1 MRITDEQIEQIR
13 EATNIVDLISESVNL
28 KKRGANWIG
37 LCPFHNEKSP
47 SFNVRDDKG
56 IFKCFGCGKGGDA
69 FTYLMEREALT
80 FPEAAKKL
88 AERANI
94 KLEDA
99 TEEEKEAQSESE
111 RIHNTIRTVA
121 GWYYRA
127 LRAPIGEE
135 PLRYMHRRGF
145 GEETLK
151 RFGIGYA
158 PDAPGALIRAVQKK
172 GYDVAYLEKAGIV
185 ARSQG
190 RDYFER
196 FRGRIIFPV
205 FSPTGRII
213 GFGGRIYTEHQKKQ
227 ELAKYINSPDSS
239 VYHKSDV
246 LYGLYQSKD
255 AIRKLDQAI
264 LVEGYLDVMSLH
276 QAGIE
281 NVVAA
286 SGTALT
292 KQQLAL
298 LSRYTKSIYLVF
310 DADAAGRAAASKGI
324 DLALRAGFDVY
335 VVVLPKGEDPDSFI
349 QKNDARAFRD
359 RIATAESFIE
369 AKARWFDES
378 GAFQDPTKRAAAV
391 RSIMESIKQIPD
403 RIKQVTFTDAL
414 SQRFRMGLESLY
426 GELSAPTAEKRRDR
440 RERIEQQQAESQ
452 AEPITVDSQQR
463 FILTLLKALLTAP
476 AVVAEVIWSEGFDL
490 DQIND
495 PLSRTL
501 IATIVQRVRQQE
513 SNELSELLALYASQ
527 ANMQRLLVE
536 SAMETDA
543 SPDDEAIERA
553 RNQASDAIF
562 RMLLA
567 ESRQHLKQLQ
577 ANASTMD
584 PEQFYA
590 EHLFHTE
597 RLKRLDLLLRRHSD
611 PIQE

>member
-1 MRITDEQIEQIR
+1 VRITDEQIELIR
-13 EATNIVDLISESVNL
+13 QATNIVDLIGESVNL

-69 FTYLMEREALT
+69 FTFLMEREALT

-111 RIHNTIRTVA
+111 RVHNAIRTVA

-135 PLRYMHRRGF
+135 PLKYMHRRGF
-145 GEETLK
+145 GEDILK

-158 PDAPGALIRAVQKK
+158 PDSPGALIRAVQKK
-172 GYDVAYLEKAGIV
+172 GYDIAYLEKAGIT
-185 ARSQG
+185 AKAQG

-213 GFGGRIYTEHQKKQ
+213 GFGGRIYTDAQKKQ
-227 ELAKYINSPDSS
+227 ELAKYINSPDSP
-239 VYHKSDV
+239 VYHKSEV

-255 AIRKLDQAI
+255 SIRKLDQAI

-292 KQQLAL
+292 KQQLSL

-369 AKARWFDES
+369 AKAKWFEES
-378 GAFQDPTKRAAAV
+378 GAFEDATKRAAAV
-391 RSIMESIKQIPD
+391 RSIVDSIRQIPD
-403 RIKQVTFTDAL
+403 RIKQVTFSNVVSQKFRIAL
-414 SQRFRMGLESLY
+414 EALY
-426 GELSAPTAEKRRDR
+426 GEINAPTAETRRDR
-440 RERIEQQQAESQ
+440 RERLEQQQATAS
-452 AEPITVDSQQR
+452 AEPLNVDSQQR
-463 FILTLLKALLTAP
+463 YIRTLLRALLTAP
-476 AVVAEVIWSEGFDL
+476 TVVAEVIWNEGFDL
-490 DQIND
+490 DQINE

-501 IATIVQRVRQQE
+501 IATILERVRQGD
-513 SNELSELLALYASQ
+513 SNEFSELLALYASQ
-527 ANMQRLLVE
+527 DYMQQLLVE
-536 SAMETDA
+536 SAMETEA
-543 SPDDEAIERA
+543 EPDEESIERA

-562 RMLLA
+562 RLLFA
-567 ESRQHLKQLQ
+567 ESKQHLKRLQ
-577 ANASTMD
+577 ANASAMNS
-584 PEQFYA
+584 EQFYA

-611 PIQE
+611 PVE

>member
-1 MRITDEQIEQIR
+1 MRITDEQIELIR
-13 EATNIVDLISESVNL
+13 QATNIVDLIGETVNL

-37 LCPFHNEKSP
+37 LCPFHNEKTP

-69 FTYLMEREALT
+69 FTYLMERETLT
-80 FPEAAKKL
+80 FPEAAVKL
-88 AERANI
+88 AEKANI

-99 TEEEKEAQSESE
+99 TEEEKAAQSESE
-111 RIHNTIRTVA
+111 KIHGAIRAVA

-127 LRAPIGEE
+127 LRSTIGDE
-135 PLRYMHRRGF
+135 PLKYMHRRGL
-145 GEETLK
+145 GEDVLK
-151 RFGIGYA
+151 KFGIGYA
-158 PDAPGALIRAVQKK
+158 PDSPGALVRAIQNK
-172 GYDVAYLEKAGIV
+172 GYGVEYLEKGGVV

-190 RDYFER
+190 RDHFER
-196 FRGRIIFPV
+196 FKGRIIFPV

-239 VYHKSDV
+239 IYHKSEV

-298 LSRYTKSIYLVF
+298 LSRYTKAIYLVF
-310 DADAAGRAAASKGI
+310 DADTAGRAAASKGI

-335 VVVLPKGEDPDSFI
+335 VVVLPKGEDPDSYI

-359 RIATAESFIE
+359 RLATAESFIE
-369 AKARWFDES
+369 AKARWFDEA

-391 RSIMESIKQIPD
+391 RSIMDSIRQIPD

-414 SQRFRMGLESLY
+414 SQRFRIGLESLY
-426 GELSAPTAEKRRDR
+426 GELTTPTAETRRDR
-440 RERIEQQQAESQ
+440 RERQEQQEAT
-452 AEPITVDSQQR
+452 ALIEPITVDAQQR
-463 FILTLLKALLTAP
+463 YILTLLKALLTAP
-476 AVVAEVIWSEGFDL
+476 AVVAEVIWNEGFDL
-490 DQIND
+490 DQINE

-501 IATIVQRVRQQE
+501 IATILERVRQRE

-527 ANMQRLLVE
+527 ATMQRLLVE

-543 SPDDEAIERA
+543 SPDDETIERA

-562 RMLLA
+562 RLLFA
-567 ESRQHLKQLQ
+567 ESKAHLKQLQ
-577 ANASTMD
+577 ANAVTMD
-584 PEQFYA
+584 SEQFYA

-597 RLKRLDLLLRRHSD
+597 RIKRLDLLLRRHSD
-611 PIQE
+611 PVQ

>member
-1 MRITDEQIEQIR
+1 MRITDEQIELIR
-13 EATNIVDLISESVNL
+13 QATNIVDLIGETVNL
-28 KKRGANWIG
+28 KKRGTNWIG
-37 LCPFHNEKSP
+37 LCPFHNEKTP

-88 AERANI
+88 ADRANI

-99 TEEEKEAQSESE
+99 TEEEKAAQTESE
-111 RIHNTIRTVA
+111 KIHGAIRA
-121 GWYYRA
+121 AAAWYYRA
-127 LRAPIGEE
+127 LRAPIGDE
-135 PLRYMHRRGF
+135 PLKYLHRRGF
-145 GEETLK
+145 GEEALK
-151 RFGIGYA
+151 KFGVGYA
-158 PDAPGALIRAVQKK
+158 PDAPGAMIKALQGK
-172 GYDVAYLEKAGIV
+172 GYSPEYLEKAGII

-205 FSPTGRII
+205 FSPTGRVI

-227 ELAKYINSPDSS
+227 DLAKYINSPDSS
-239 VYHKSDV
+239 VYHKSEV

-255 AIRKLDQAI
+255 SIRKLDQAI

-276 QAGIE
+276 QAGVE

-292 KQQLAL
+292 KQQLSL

-310 DADAAGRAAASKGI
+310 DADAAGRAAAGKGI
-324 DLALRAGFDVY
+324 DLALKAGFDVY

-359 RIATAESFIE
+359 RVATAESFIE
-369 AKARWFDES
+369 AKAKWFDEA

-391 RSIMESIKQIPD
+391 RSIMDSIRQIPD

-414 SQRFRMGLESLY
+414 SQRFRIGLESLY
-426 GELSAPTAEKRRDR
+426 GELTTPSAETRRDR
-440 RERIEQQQAESQ
+440 RERLEQQQSVAPV
-452 AEPITVDSQQR
+452 EPVVVNTQQR
-463 FILTLLKALLTAP
+463 YVLTLLKALLTAP
-476 AVVAEVIWSEGFDL
+476 VDVAEIIWSEGFDL
-490 DQIND
+490 DQITE
-495 PLSRTL
+495 PLSRSL
-501 IATIVQRVRQQE
+501 IATVLERVRQQE

-527 ANMQRLLVE
+527 PNMQRLLVE
-536 SAMETDA
+536 SAIETD
-543 SPDDEAIERA
+543 STPDDETIERA
-553 RNQASDAIF
+553 RHQASDAIY
-562 RMLLA
+562 RMLFA
-567 ESRQHLKQLQ
+567 ESKEHLKALQ
-577 ANASTMD
+577 SNASTMD

-597 RLKRLDLLLRRHSD
+597 RIKRLDLLLRRHSD
-611 PIQE
+611 PVE

>member
-13 EATNIVDLISESVNL
+13 QATNIVDLIGETVSL

-69 FTYLMEREALT
+69 FSYLMEREALT

-111 RIHNTIRTVA
+111 RVHNTIRAVA
-121 GWYYRA
+121 GWYYHA
-127 LRAPIGEE
+127 LRSPIGEE
-135 PLRYMHRRGF
+135 PLKYMHRRGL
-145 GEETLK
+145 GDDVLK
-151 RFGIGYA
+151 KFGIGYA
-158 PDAPGALIRAVQKK
+158 PDAPGALIRAIQKK
-172 GYDVAYLEKAGIV
+172 GYSVEYLEKAGIV

-190 RDYFER
+190 RDHFER

-239 VYHKSDV
+239 VYHKSEV

-255 AIRKLDQAI
+255 SIRKLDQAI

-298 LSRYTKSIYLVF
+298 LSRYTRNIYLVF
-310 DADAAGRAAASKGI
+310 DADTAGRAAASKGI
-324 DLALRAGFDVY
+324 DLALKAGFDVY
-335 VVVLPKGEDPDSFI
+335 VVVLPKGEDPDSYI
-349 QKNDARAFRD
+349 QKNDARSFRD
-359 RIATAESFIE
+359 LIATAESFIE

-391 RSIMESIKQIPD
+391 RSIMDSIRQIPD

-414 SQRFRMGLESLY
+414 SQRFRIGLESLY
-426 GELSAPTAEKRRDR
+426 GELTTPSAETRRDR
-440 RERIEQQQAESQ
+440 RERL
-452 AEPITVDSQQR
+452 DSQQQTQQLEPISVDAQQR
-463 FILTLLKALLTAP
+463 YILTLLKALLTAP
-476 AVVAEVIWSEGFDL
+476 EVVAEVIWNEGFDL
-490 DQIND
+490 DQINE
-495 PLSRTL
+495 PLSRSL
-501 IATIVQRVRQQE
+501 IATILERVRQKE

-536 SAMETDA
+536 SAMETEA
-543 SPDDEAIERA
+543 SPDEETIDRA
-553 RNQASDAIF
+553 RDQASDAIF
-562 RMLLA
+562 RMLFA
-567 ESRQHLKQLQ
+567 VSKQHLNQLQ

-584 PEQFYA
+584 PERFYA

-597 RLKRLDLLLRRHSD
+597 RMKRLDLLLRRHSD
-611 PIQE
+611 PVE